1 MAKMSEMCKETMVR
15 EFGFTNP
22 ELIAIENFMNSHAGM
37 TAKEILDSL
46 IKDKKLNGKQK
57 ILISYVVGTSVEAE
71 KRKKKIDCLD
81 DIDIVS
87 GVPNF
92 GG

>member
-1 MAKMSEMCKETMVR
+1 MAKMSELCKETMVR
-15 EFGFTNP
+15 EFGFTNS
-22 ELIAIENFMNSHAGM
+22 ELLAIEYFMNSHAGM

-46 IKDKKLNGKQK
+46 IKDKKLNDKQK
-57 ILISYVVGTSVEAE
+57 VLISYVVGTSVEAE
-71 KRKKKIDCLD
+71 KRKKNTNGLD
-81 DIDIVS
+81 DIGMTS